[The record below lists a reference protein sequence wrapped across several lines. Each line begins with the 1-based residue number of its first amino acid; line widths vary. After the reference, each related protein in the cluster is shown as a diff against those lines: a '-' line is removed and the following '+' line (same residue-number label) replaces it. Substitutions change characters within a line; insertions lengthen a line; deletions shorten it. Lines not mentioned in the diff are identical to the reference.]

1 MRSVRSTLRTLL
13 VPALLTVCV
22 ALVVSAA
29 PAVLAAPAA
38 VAAAPPSFVRLQTG
52 VGDILLVLYPEL
64 APLHV
69 GNFRHL
75 AGAGFFDGTRFHR
88 IVPGFV
94 IQGGDPNSKD
104 DDPSNDGQGGPR
116 VQDVLTAEEWQAYTA
131 ADSIQGPAILAAKG
145 YVAVNGKA
153 SLKAEFSATVKHL
166 RGSLSMARAQP
177 VDSAGSQFF
186 VCVDDTPML
195 DGKYTIFGHVIN
207 GMDVA
212 DKIVLAEKNPAGRDA
227 PAVPVQILKAT
238 VIDGTEGLTPVE
250 RKAWD
255 ALPVTLQNVR

>member
-1 MRSVRSTLRTLL
+1 MRSVPFRLRALL
-13 VPALLTVCV
+13 VPALLTVC
-22 ALVVSAA
+22 LA
-29 PAVLAAPAA
+29 PAVRAAPAA
-38 VAAAPPSFVRLQTG
+38 SAPPSFVRLATG

-104 DDPSNDGQGGPR
+104 DDPRNDGTGGPR

-131 ADSIQGPAILAAKG
+131 ADSIQGPAMLAAKG
-145 YVAVNGKA
+145 YVDVNGKA
-153 SLKAEFSATVKHL
+153 SLKAEFSSTVKHL
-166 RGSLSMARAQP
+166 RGTLSMARAQP

-195 DGKYTIFGHVIN
+195 DGKYTVFGHVVS
-207 GMDVA
+207 GLEVA
-212 DKIVLAEKNPAGRDA
+212 DKIVSAEMNPAGREA

-238 VIDGTEGLTPVE
+238 VIDGTEGLTAAE
-250 RKAWD
+250 RRDWD
-255 ALPVTLQNVR
+255 ALPATLKNVR